1 MAFLWLY
8 MIIAK
13 EIWHR
18 RRPIEQNNS
27 HQNNFNKSTLSMDP
41 PKHQLQN
48 NNVNV
53 IGPAQYE
60 NGNLNDKKKIFFDFM
75 QDYTSKLFLV
85 FF

>member
-27 HQNNFNKSTLSMDP
+27 HQNNFNKSMLSMDQ

-48 NNVNV
+48 NNTNV

-60 NGNLNDKKKIFFDFM
+60 NGNLNNKKIFFDFM
-75 QDYTSKLFLV
+75 QEYTSKLFFL